1 MIKLAGFYLL
11 GHDTF
16 ESASSVL
23 QLPVNDCQ
31 QHSRSTT
38 GYRLAET
45 FLGSNLAVLRIDGYF
60 LRSCRPRRY
69 CRIFHLD
76 VRTLSDELIGSFL
89 LRLLAY
95 GGLLPKELLSLCHEF
110 LTTLGKHETTAL
122 LERTVF
128 VVRIRI
134 RSPVGTINRTV
145 HTPQSRFDVLA
156 SRSQLFDDGQ
166 IGRASC
172 RERVSFMV

>member
-89 LRLLAY
+89 LRLLAH
-95 GGLLPKELLSLCHEF
+95 GGLFAEEFFALCYEF
-110 LTTLGKHETTAL
+110 LTTPGRHETTAL
-122 LERTVF
+122 LECTVF
-128 VVRIRI
+128 VVRLRI
-134 RSPVGTINRTV
+134 RCPLGTINRTID
-145 HTPQSRFDVLA
+145 TPQRRLNVFAV
-156 SRSQLFDDGQ
+156 RSQFFNDGRFQ
-166 IGRASC
+166 RISHQC
-172 RERVSFMV
+172 